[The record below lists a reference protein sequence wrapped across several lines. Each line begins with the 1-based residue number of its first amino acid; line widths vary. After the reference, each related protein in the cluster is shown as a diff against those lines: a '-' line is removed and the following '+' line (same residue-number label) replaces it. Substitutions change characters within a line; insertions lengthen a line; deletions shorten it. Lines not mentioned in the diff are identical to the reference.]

1 MRIWFLTQRLPYAP
15 NRGDRIRS
23 YHILQF
29 LRRRADVDVFS
40 LVHDEEERGHAAAL
54 EREVSSVTT
63 ATVPKWRNRVHGALS
78 LPSQRPLT
86 LSLLDAPVL
95 RRALADRFP
104 QQRPDVV
111 LAYCSSMAAYA
122 MEGPL
127 ASVPLVIDMVDVDSM
142 KWRALTD
149 TNRMP
154 KRWLFAREARCLR
167 DFERRAMEA
176 AVATVAVNER
186 EVADLREINPRAR
199 AFPVLNG
206 ISLDSYAPPS
216 VPSPSTSVVFCG
228 VLDYEPNETAAL
240 RLAEQIWP
248 LVIRQRPDARLL
260 LVGAN
265 PTARIRRA
273 AAGDATVHVTGSVP
287 DVRPYLWRSAVAAV
301 PLITARGVQNKVL
314 EAVAAGLPTVV
325 SPVVAAGLPDA
336 VVPGTAVARTDEEF
350 AAAIVEWLAQSPE
363 SRRARAA
370 ACDLTQLGWERQIEP
385 LWHELQDAVGESR
398 RPSEGRADRRPAHV
412 A

>member
-15 NRGDRIRS
+15 NRGDRIRA

-40 LVHDEEERGHAAAL
+40 LVHDEEEQGHAAGL

-63 ATVPKWRNRVHGALS
+63 AAVPKWRNRVRGALS
-78 LPSQRPLT
+78 LPSRRPLT
-86 LSLLDAPVL
+86 LSLLDAPAL
-95 RRALADRFP
+95 RRALAERFA

-122 MEGPL
+122 MEEPL
-127 ASVPLVIDMVDVDSM
+127 AGVPLVIDMVDVDSM

-186 EVADLREINPRAR
+186 EVADLRQINPRAR

-206 ISLDSYAPPS
+206 IALDSYAPPGAA
-216 VPSPSTSVVFCG
+216 SPSTSVVFCG

-287 DVRPYLWRSAVAAV
+287 DVRPYLWQSAVAAV

-350 AAAIVEWLAQSPE
+350 AAAIVEWLAESPE
-363 SRRARAA
+363 SRRARAD
-370 ACDLTQLGWERQIEP
+370 ACDLRQLGWERQLEP
-385 LWHELQDAVGESR
+385 LWHELQDAIGERR
-398 RPSEGRADRRPAHV
+398 RPSPGRADRRSAHV